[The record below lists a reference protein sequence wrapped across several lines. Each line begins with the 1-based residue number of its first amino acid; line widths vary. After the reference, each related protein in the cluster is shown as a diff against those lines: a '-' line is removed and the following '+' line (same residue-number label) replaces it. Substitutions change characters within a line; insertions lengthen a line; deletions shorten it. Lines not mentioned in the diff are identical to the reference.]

1 MAYALLDNGI
11 VSSVVDEIPEGFGGQ
26 CVDVGTNTNVI
37 GWRLDGN
44 VLNDGSLDCVI
55 YDLTTKTPLDKKIPP
70 FDLDFLTSLT
80 IKLHRKQTMIK
91 GEVQTEEYYQSFNGS
106 QYSGL
111 VVRETNSYT
120 RDMLGFALYRTTTVE
135 WAIKSGQMSDKKKVW
150 KKFYDPLQMIE
161 EGIDRRGN
169 IIKFLQPKILGLLQV
184 SLPANEMVNILVYGR
199 AFLSDLKD
207 DFENFVNHSD
217 RALYTTLQDANLLST
232 HPWLTLT
239 PAALGGA
246 RIIDYILAEVTI

>member
-11 VSSVVDEIPEGFGGQ
+11 VSSVVDEIPESFTGMVVDITGQ
-26 CVDVGTNTNVI
+26 NADVG
-37 GWRLDGN
+37 WKLDGN
-44 VLNDGSLDCVI
+44 ILNDGSLDCVI
-55 YDLTTKTPLDKKIPP
+55 YDFTTKVTSDKKIPP

-91 GEVQTEEYYQSFNGS
+91 GEVQTEEYYQSFDGS

-111 VVRETNSYT
+111 VVKESNTYT
-120 RDMLGFALYRTTTVE
+120 RDSLGFALYRTTTVE
-135 WAIKSGQMSDKKKVW
+135 WVLKNGQMSDKKKVW

-184 SLPANEMVNILVYGR
+184 SLPANEIVNILVYGR
-199 AFLSDLKD
+199 AFLSDLKN

-217 RALYTTLQDANLLST
+217 RALYTTLQDANLLT
-232 HPWLTLT
+232 KHPWLTLT
-239 PAALGGA
+239 PAALGGS